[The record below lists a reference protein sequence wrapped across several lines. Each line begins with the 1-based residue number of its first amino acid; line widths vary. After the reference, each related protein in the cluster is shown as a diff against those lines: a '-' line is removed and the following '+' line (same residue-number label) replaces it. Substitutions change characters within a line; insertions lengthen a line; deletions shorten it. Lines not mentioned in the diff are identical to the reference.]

1 MARSKNN
8 SSQNDYYQD
17 FDEFD
22 ERTVENSY
30 GVKIK
35 NISRTPKKTKK
46 IKFDGDNIEWWV
58 SINTLWKTIFPQVS
72 TILPPQGTHLK
83 YTVPV
88 SELV

>member
-8 SSQNDYYQD
+8 SSQNDFYQD

-46 IKFDGDNIEWWV
+46 IKFDGDSIEW
-58 SINTLWKTIFPQVS
+58 
-72 TILPPQGTHLK
+72 
-83 YTVPV
+83 
-88 SELV
+88 